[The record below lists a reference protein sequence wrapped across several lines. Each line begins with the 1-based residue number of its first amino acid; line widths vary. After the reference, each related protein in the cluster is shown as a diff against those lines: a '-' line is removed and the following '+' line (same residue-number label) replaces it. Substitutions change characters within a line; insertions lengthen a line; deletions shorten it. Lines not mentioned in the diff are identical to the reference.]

1 MFGIHRRIFN
11 ALPAAVTSLTITL
24 LTSGLLAVG
33 LLPGASDAR
42 RQEELLWKMLSCY
55 HPDIAIVY

>member
-11 ALPAAVTSLTITL
+11 AMPAAVTSLTITL

-42 RQEELLWKMLSCY
+42 RASLENVILLS
-55 HPDIAIVY
+55 P